1 MAKATPDLSYSG
13 QEVRKYDNDR
23 FLTCLFAPAERRE
36 SLFALYAFNLE
47 IAKTREVVTEPVL
60 GQMRLQF
67 WRDGIEKVYAGADVP
82 KHAVMEPLA
91 AAAKGQGTGQGL
103 SRALLERLIDARE
116 ADLEDAPPAS
126 LDCLVN
132 YADVTSTPLVQL
144 ALEVL
149 GVRDEAAQRAA
160 RHVGIAY
167 ALTGIL
173 RAVPFHARQHRQLL
187 PADRMEAHGA
197 RQADLFELRSAA
209 ELRPVVGEVAER
221 ARDHLAQARG
231 LRREVP
237 RAALP
242 ALLPAVL
249 ADTYLDVI
257 AREGNDPFAAR
268 VQMPN
273 PFRQAKLA
281 WAAVRGRY

>member
-23 FLTCLFAPAERRE
+23 FLTSLFAPAERRE
-36 SLFALYAFNLE
+36 ALFALYAFNLE

-67 WRDGIEKVYAGADVP
+67 WRDGIEAVYEGGAIP

-91 AAAKGQGTGQGL
+91 AAAKEHGL
-103 SRALLERLIDARE
+103 TRAHFDRLIDARE
-116 ADLEDAPPAS
+116 ADLDDTPPAS
-126 LDCLVN
+126 IECLVN
-132 YADVTSTPLVQL
+132 YAEVTGAPLVHL
-144 ALEVL
+144 ALETL
-149 GVRDEAAQRAA
+149 GVRDEAARRAG

-173 RAVPFHARQHRQLL
+173 RAVPFHARQQRQML
-187 PADRMEAHGA
+187 PDDRMQAHGA
-197 RQADLFELRSAA
+197 KQGDLFELRSVP
-209 ELRPVVGEVAER
+209 ELRPVVQEVGEA
-221 ARDHLAQARG
+221 AREHLAQARA
-231 LRREVP
+231 LRRDVP
-237 RAALP
+237 KAALP

-249 ADTYLDVI
+249 AETHLDTI
-257 AREGNDPFAAR
+257 KREGGDVFAPR
-268 VQMPN
+268 VLMPN
-273 PFRQAKLA
+273 PFRHPKLA

>member
-67 WRDGIEKVYAGADVP
+67 WRDGVEKVYGGAAVP

-91 AAAKGQGTGQGL
+91 AAVKDQGL
-103 SRALLERLIDARE
+103 SRALLDRLIDARE
-116 ADLEDAPPAS
+116 ADLEDTAPAS

-144 ALEVL
+144 ALETL
-149 GVRDEAAQRAA
+149 GVRDEGAQRAA

-173 RAVPFHARQHRQLL
+173 RAVPFHARQHRQML

-197 RQADLFELRSAA
+197 KPADLFELRSAP
-209 ELRPVVGEVAER
+209 ELRPVVGEVAAR

-268 VQMPN
+268 VQMAN

>member
-36 SLFALYAFNLE
+36 ALFALYAFNLE

-67 WRDGIEKVYAGADVP
+67 WRDGIEKVYEGGAVP

-91 AAAKGQGTGQGL
+91 AAAKAHGL
-103 SRALLERLIDARE
+103 SRPLLDRLVDARE
-116 ADLEDAPPAS
+116 ADLDDTPPS
-126 LDCLVN
+126 SIECLVN
-132 YADVTSTPLVQL
+132 YADVTSAPLVQL
-144 ALEVL
+144 ALEAL
-149 GVRDEAAQRAA
+149 DVRGEAATRAG

-173 RAVPFHARQHRQLL
+173 RAVAHHARHHRQLL

-197 RQADLFELRSAA
+197 KPGDLFEMRSTP
-209 ELRPVVGEVAER
+209 ELRPVVAEVAAT
-221 ARDHLAQARG
+221 ARDHLSQARA

-268 VQMPN
+268 VLMPN

>member
-47 IAKTREVVTEPVL
+47 IAKTREVVTEPML

-67 WRDGIEKVYAGADVP
+67 WRDGIEKVYGGAAVP

-91 AAAKGQGTGQGL
+91 AAVKEQGL
-103 SRALLERLIDARE
+103 SRALLDRLIDARE
-116 ADLEDAPPAS
+116 ADLEDAAPAS

-144 ALEVL
+144 ALESL
-149 GVRDEAAQRAA
+149 GVREEGAQRAA

-173 RAVPFHARQHRQLL
+173 RAVPFHAHQHRQML

-197 RQADLFELRSAA
+197 KQADLFELRSAP
-209 ELRPVVGEVAER
+209 ELRPVVGEVADR

-268 VQMPN
+268 VQMAN

>member
-23 FLTCLFAPAERRE
+23 FLTSLFAPAERRE
-36 SLFALYAFNLE
+36 ALFALYAFNLE

-67 WRDGIEKVYAGADVP
+67 WRDGIEKVYEGGPVP
-82 KHAVMEPLA
+82 KHGVMEPLA
-91 AAAKGQGTGQGL
+91 AAAREHGL
-103 SRALLERLIDARE
+103 TRALFERLIDARE
-116 ADLEDAPPAS
+116 ADLEDSPPAS
-126 LDCLVN
+126 LECLVN
-132 YADVTSTPLVQL
+132 YAEVTGAPLVQL
-144 ALEVL
+144 ALEAL
-149 GVRDEAAQRAA
+149 GVRDEAPGKAA

-173 RAVPFHARQHRQLL
+173 RAVPFHARQHRVML
-187 PADRMEAHGA
+187 PADRTEAHGLNTGA
-197 RQADLFELRSAA
+197 LFELRSPL
-209 ELRPVVGEVAER
+209 ELRPVVAEVAQV
-221 ARDHLAQARG
+221 ARDHLSQARA

-268 VQMPN
+268 VLMPN

>member
-23 FLTCLFAPAERRE
+23 FLTSLFAPAERRE
-36 SLFALYAFNLE
+36 ALFALYAFNLE

-67 WRDGIEKVYAGADVP
+67 WRDGVEAVYEGGPVP

-91 AAAKGQGTGQGL
+91 AAAKEHGL
-103 SRALLERLIDARE
+103 SRAHFDRLIDARE
-116 ADLEDAPPAS
+116 ADLDDSPPAN
-126 LDCLVN
+126 LECLVN
-132 YADVTSTPLVQL
+132 YAEVTGAPLIHL

-149 GVRDEAAQRAA
+149 GVRDEAAQRAG

-173 RAVPFHARQHRQLL
+173 RAVPFHARHHRQLL
-187 PADRMEAHGA
+187 PDDRMRAHGA
-197 RQADLFELRSAA
+197 KPGDLFELRSTP
-209 ELRPVVGEVAER
+209 ELRPVIRDVGEA
-221 ARDHLAQARG
+221 AREHLSQARA

-237 RAALP
+237 KAALP

-257 AREGNDPFAAR
+257 AKEGHDVFAPR
-268 VQMPN
+268 VMMPN
-273 PFRQAKLA
+273 PFRQAKLG

>member
-1 MAKATPDLSYSG
+1 MAKVTADLSYCG

-23 FLTCLFAPAERRE
+23 FVSALFAPSDRRE

-67 WRDGIEKVYAGADVP
+67 WRDGIEALYEGRPVP

-91 AAAKGQGTGQGL
+91 ESARGRGL
-103 SRALLERLIDARE
+103 SRALFDRLIDARE
-116 ADLEDAPPAS
+116 ADLTDEPPDT
-126 LDCLVN
+126 LPCLVN
-132 YADVTSTPLVQL
+132 YAEVTSAPLVQL
-144 ALEVL
+144 ALEAL
-149 GVRDEAAQRAA
+149 DVRGEAASRAA

-173 RAVPFHARQHRQLL
+173 RAVPFLAARHRTML
-187 PADRMEAHGA
+187 PADRMAALGA
-197 RQADLFELRSAA
+197 RAGDLFEMRSKP
-209 ELRPVVGEVAER
+209 ELRAVIAEVAEA
-221 ARDHLAQARG
+221 ARDHLAQARL
-231 LRREVP
+231 LRGELP
-237 RAALP
+237 RAAVP

-249 ADTYLDVI
+249 SDLYLDVI
-257 AREGNDPFAAR
+257 AREGNDPFAPR